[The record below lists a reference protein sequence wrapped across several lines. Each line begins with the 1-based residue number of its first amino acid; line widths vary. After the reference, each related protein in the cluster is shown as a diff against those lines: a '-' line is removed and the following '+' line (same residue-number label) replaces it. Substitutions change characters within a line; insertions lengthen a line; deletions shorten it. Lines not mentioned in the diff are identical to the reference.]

1 MALSSSHPAAAAV
14 ATVLAQ
20 HGVKH
25 AVVSPGSRNAP
36 LVLALHRHPD
46 IEVRVSID
54 ERAAAHH
61 ALGMALA
68 TWTPVPVICTSGTA
82 AINHGP
88 ALAEAFHAR
97 IPLLSITADRP
108 ASVVGKGHGQT
119 IHQAHVH
126 DAHTLAQDVLDES
139 TMGLEELKSRM
150 SKAIG
155 TALHGGPGNAAGPVH
170 LNLPFDEPLY
180 DLAPLPE
187 ALTLPS
193 EQTAIPSLDSATLN
207 PSATLMEAL
216 YRGRVLVIAGPRP
229 TATTLPQRH
238 PLEVS
243 MPCIAERGS
252 HVVGPCI
259 TFGVER
265 MLVDGLLPTNLIP
278 EAILTVGLPP
288 MSKAVRKAFSGV
300 PHWHI
305 GEDLTGEGMGWD
317 VWDALQGSAP
327 ASVLTFSPQDAF
339 FKAWTDAKH
348 HVEALSTHFK
358 AEWSDLSAW
367 HTLTQCW
374 SSWPVERRPKALH
387 VANSAS
393 ARYAQ
398 WVDLRQALHPKAAI
412 HANRG
417 VAGIDG
423 CTSTALGWHD
433 IAHHMDETHQTWL
446 ITGDVAFHY
455 DSNAFLTD
463 PLPTGLRI
471 VVMNNGGGG
480 IFRWLPG
487 TQHEDI
493 FQRHFETPP
502 NRHVQDMAQAMQATY
517 FRAENKDQLK
527 AAIQAAE
534 QTQGNAVVEVLT
546 SPEESASEQERHL
559 NFFRQNLTKSQG
571 DQS

>member
-126 DAHTLAQDVLDES
+126 SAHTLAQDVLDES

-150 SKAIG
+150 SKAIQ

-187 ALTLPS
+187 ALRS
-193 EQTAIPSLDSATLN
+193 EQTSMPSPSNALN
-207 PSATLMEAL
+207 PSASLMEAL
-216 YRGRVLVIAGPRP
+216 RRGRVLVIAGPRP
-229 TATTLPQRH
+229 TAATVPHRK
-238 PLEVS
+238 PLEVN
-243 MPCIAERGS
+243 MPCMAERGS

-259 TFGVER
+259 TFGAER
-265 MLVDGLLPTNLIP
+265 MLINGLLPAELTP
-278 EAILTVGLPP
+278 DAILTVGLPP
-288 MSKAVRKAFSGV
+288 MSKALRKALSGV
-300 PHWHI
+300 PHWHV
-305 GEDLTGEGMGWD
+305 GEDLTGEGMGWYF
-317 VWDALQGSAP
+317 WDALKGSAP
-327 ASVLTFSPQDAF
+327 ANVLTSAAEDAF
-339 FKAWTDAKH
+339 LKAWTDAKRDA
-348 HVEALSTHFK
+348 EGLSTHFK
-358 AEWSDLSAW
+358 AEWSDLNAW
-367 HTLTQCW
+367 HTLTQCF
-374 SSWPVERRPKALH
+374 SSWPEERRPKALH

-398 WVDLRQALHPKAAI
+398 WVDLHTALHPKAII

-423 CTSTALGWHD
+423 CTSTALGWHA
-433 IAHHMDETHQTWL
+433 IARQMDATHQTWL
-446 ITGDVAFHY
+446 ITGDIAFHY

-487 TQHEDI
+487 TQHSDM
-493 FQRHFETPP
+493 FTRHFETPP
-502 NRHVQDMAQAMQATY
+502 NRHVKDMAQAMNATY
-517 FRAENKDQLK
+517 LRAENKAELER
-527 AAIQAAE
+527 AIQAAE
-534 QTQGNAVVEVLT
+534 QTEGNAVVEVVT
-546 SPEESASEQERHL
+546 SSEASASEQDRYL
-559 NFFRQNLTKSQG
+559 NLFGESKSTKNIG
-571 DQS
+571 EQS